1 MYCAGVC
8 VCLATICVCVLKL
21 LRGGGGMAWG
31 DAACGDP
38 AHLLGAADPR
48 GVCEPMG
55 PQQGKDGCSSAGVG
69 TR

>member
-1 MYCAGVC
+1 
-8 VCLATICVCVLKL
+8 
-21 LRGGGGMAWG
+21 MAWG